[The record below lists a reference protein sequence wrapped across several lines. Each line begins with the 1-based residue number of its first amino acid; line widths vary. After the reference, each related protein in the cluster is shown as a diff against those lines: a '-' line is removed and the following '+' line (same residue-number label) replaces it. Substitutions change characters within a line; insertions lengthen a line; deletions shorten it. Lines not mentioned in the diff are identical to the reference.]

1 MSWDDETPKKKP
13 AFELGADLS
22 KYSVDE
28 LTDYLGLL
36 DAERRRVETLLTSK
50 RASRDAADS
59 VFKR

>member
-1 MSWDDETPKKKP
+1 MVWDDEAPKKKP

-28 LTDYLGLL
+28 LTEYLGALE
-36 DAERRRVETLLTSK
+36 AERRRVEALLGSK

>member
-1 MSWDDETPKKKP
+1 MSWDEETPKKKP
-13 AFELGADLS
+13 AFELGAELS

-28 LTDYLGLL
+28 LTEYLALL
-36 DAERRRVETLLTSK
+36 EAERQRVEKLLSAK

>member
-22 KYSVDE
+22 KYSVDD
-28 LTDYLGLL
+28 LTEYLGLL
-36 DAERRRVETLLTSK
+36 EAERRRVEQFLGSK

-59 VFKR
+59 IFKR

>member
-1 MSWDDETPKKKP
+1 MSWDDEAPKKRP
-13 AFELGADLS
+13 TFELGAELS

-28 LTDYLGLL
+28 LTEYLGLL
-36 DAERRRVETLLTSK
+36 EAERRRVEALLSTK

>member
-36 DAERRRVETLLTSK
+36 DAERRRVEQLLGTK

>member
-13 AFELGADLS
+13 AFVLGADLS

-28 LTDYLGLL
+28 LSEYLGLL
-36 DAERRRVETLLTSK
+36 EAERQRVEQQLGAK